1 MLHSVGAYT
10 TSDKCP
16 VQKRLWPHDLGG
28 WNFTGKP
35 SILDKDT
42 IENRSHEL
50 EITRYA
56 TIQVVDRLTL
66 MQQVMKNVIIYFSL
80 KNIVL
85 DYYWSSSCQS
95 AGPVPPPL
103 YIIDFPLQNY
113 CYFIRTYINFRDECA
128 SNKKENV
135 MQMVTIHVYA
145 VNKWF
150 LAWWKEKRN
159 RYHQLFNIK

>member
-10 TSDKCP
+10 ASDKCP
-16 VQKRLWPHDLGG
+16 VWKRVWPHDLGG
-28 WNFTGKP
+28 WNFTGKL

-50 EITRYA
+50 EIMRYA
-56 TIQVVDRLTL
+56 TIQVVDRLIL
-66 MQQVMKNVIIYFSL
+66 MWQVMKSAIIDFSL

-85 DYYWSSSCQS
+85 DYYWSSSCWS

-113 CYFIRTYINFRDECA
+113 CYFIHTYINFRDECA

-135 MQMVTIHVYA
+135 MLMVTIHIYA
-145 VNKWF
+145 VNKTIPG
-150 LAWWKEKRN
+150 LMKRKKKP
-159 RYHQLFNIK
+159 LSPTI